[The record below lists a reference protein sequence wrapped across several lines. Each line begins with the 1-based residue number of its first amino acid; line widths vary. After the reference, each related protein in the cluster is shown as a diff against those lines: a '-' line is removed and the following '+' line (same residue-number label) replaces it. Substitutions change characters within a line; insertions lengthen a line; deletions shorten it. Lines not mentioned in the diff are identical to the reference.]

1 MKYTIYIKGFFL
13 LILLYTNCISEFDP
27 PSRGYENL
35 LVVEAFLSNDDAPF
49 EVKLS
54 RSTPIDTT
62 AFIPE
67 SGASISLE
75 SASGEIY
82 SLFEINSGVYQS
94 NTILNPQA
102 GQEYRLMVQTRD
114 SKQYESAFVTMRE
127 TPPIDELTFEYED
140 RPVQG
145 VKGLQFLVSTS
156 DPNNNTWYY
165 RYEYDETWMFR
176 TPYDSYLIWEDGQLF
191 QREERIN
198 TCWKFNESTNI
209 RITTSKNLTADIIKN
224 FPLLFVSNETDRL
237 KTRYSLNVK
246 QYSLSEES
254 YNYWVEL
261 QKATES
267 LGTLFDPQ
275 PSIIRGNIS
284 NVNDE
289 SEVVLGYFD
298 AASIQVERIFVNP
311 NDFERITFPNYY
323 STCYDSIV
331 SPGQIQEMVDANWMI
346 VSETTNEAGFPA
358 YLFSFPICVDCR
370 FAGSNVK
377 PDYWY

>member
-1 MKYTIYIKGFFL
+1 MKYTRYIKALF
-13 LILLYTNCISEFDP
+13 LILILYTNCISEFDP

-35 LVVEAFLSNDDAPF
+35 LVVEAFLSDDDAPF

-67 SGASISLE
+67 SGASINLE
-75 SASGEIY
+75 SASGETFQ
-82 SLFEINSGVYQS
+82 LFEVNSGLYHS
-94 NTILNPQA
+94 NSMINPQA
-102 GQEYRLMVQTRD
+102 GQEYRLMIRTRD
-114 SKQYESAFVTMRE
+114 SKQYESEFVTMRE
-127 TPPIDELTFEYED
+127 TPPIGELTYQYEEKST
-140 RPVQG
+140 QG
-145 VKGLQFLVSTS
+145 LKGLQFLVSTS
-156 DPNNNTWYY
+156 DPDNKTWYY
-165 RYEYDETWMFR
+165 RYEYDETWIFR

-191 QREERIN
+191 QRYERIN
-198 TCWKFNESTNI
+198 TCWKFDKSTNI
-209 RITTSKNLTADIIKN
+209 RITTSKNLTSDIISDY
-224 FPLLFVSNETDRL
+224 PLLYVSNETDRL

-246 QYSLSEES
+246 QFSLSEES

-261 QKATES
+261 QKVTES

-298 AASIQVERIFVNP
+298 AASIQEKRIFVNS
-311 NDFERITFPNYY
+311 NDFERISYPNYY
-323 STCYDSIV
+323 SFCYDSIV
-331 SPGQIQEMVDANWMI
+331 SFGQIQEMVDSQWMI
-346 VSETTNEAGFPA
+346 VSETMDEAGFPA
-358 YLFSFPICVDCR
+358 YLFSIPVCIDCR
-370 FAGSNVK
+370 LAGSNVK

>member
-1 MKYTIYIKGFFL
+1 
-13 LILLYTNCISEFDP
+13 
-27 PSRGYENL
+27 
-35 LVVEAFLSNDDAPF
+35 
-49 EVKLS
+49 
-54 RSTPIDTT
+54 
-62 AFIPE
+62 
-67 SGASISLE
+67 
-75 SASGEIY
+75 
-82 SLFEINSGVYQS
+82 
-94 NTILNPQA
+94 
-102 GQEYRLMVQTRD
+102 MVQTRD

-311 NDFERITFPNYY
+311 NDFERITVPNYY

>member
-1 MKYTIYIKGFFL
+1 MKYNHYIKGS
-13 LILLYTNCISEFDP
+13 ILLMVLFANCVSEFDP
-27 PSRGYENL
+27 PSQGYENL
-35 LVVEAFLSNDDAPF
+35 LVVEAFLSNEDAPF
-49 EVKLS
+49 EVTLS

-62 AFIPE
+62 AFVPE
-67 SGASISLE
+67 SGATVNLE
-75 SASGEIY
+75 SASGKIY
-82 SLFEINSGVYQS
+82 ALSETSSGVYHS
-94 NTILNPQA
+94 NSIIDPQI
-102 GQEYRLMVQTRD
+102 GQEYRLMVRTR
-114 SKQYESAFVTMRE
+114 SGNQYESEYVTMRE
-127 TPPIDELTFEYED
+127 TPAIDELTFEYED

-145 VKGLQFLVSTS
+145 VKGLQFLISTS
-156 DPNNNTWYY
+156 DPGNNTWYY

-176 TPYDSYLIWEDGQLF
+176 TPYDSYLIWEDGELF
-191 QREERIN
+191 QRQERIN
-198 TCWKFNESTNI
+198 TCWKFDESTNI
-209 RITTSKNLTADIIKN
+209 RITTSKNLTADIIKD

-246 QYSLSEES
+246 QYSLSEQS

-284 NVNDE
+284 NINDE

-298 AASIQVERIFVNP
+298 AASIQQARIFVNP
-311 NDFERITFPNYY
+311 SEFDRITFPNYY
-323 STCYDSIV
+323 SFCLDSIV
-331 SPGQIQEMVDANWMI
+331 SPGQIQEMVDANWML

-358 YLFSFPICVDCR
+358 YLFSFPVCVDCR